1 MRKRAM
7 AAFSAG
13 AVLAFCGCD
22 GGGGG
27 TSDVTGKW
35 DFYSTQ
41 DGVPGETGPD
51 LGHIV
56 QTGSQITVDVDGDVA
71 TGTVSGASVS
81 YTISNALA
89 TITSTGTVSGGHMEG
104 SWQGTALGQPV
115 SGTWRAELA
124 SRAIVD
130 VSGNWSIDWTESGG
144 LSGTAAAALTMA
156 ADGTITG
163 TYDPGYGPAVAV
175 TGRLHGYALTLT
187 VEESD
192 RTIVIDATVAA
203 TGTSASGTWFDSDG
217 YSGGWEATMP

>member
-1 MRKRAM
+1 MLKRAM

-51 LGHIV
+51 QGWVELVETMKSG
-56 QTGSQITVDVDGDVA
+56 TPGDVA

-89 TITSTGTVSGGHMEG
+89 TITSTGTVSGGYVAG
-104 SWQGTALGQPV
+104 SWDGTVLGQPE
-115 SGTWRAELA
+115 SGTWRADLVT
-124 SRAIVD
+124 RAIVN